1 MFSQM
6 ANRTKEI
13 VVPAVRA
20 AADPIDSILDRF
32 PIPPFKQPPTKE
44 DFPQTPRRRKPKSPE
59 NHPAEPEKRDQGG
72 LIDDYA

>member
-1 MFSQM
+1 MISQV
-6 ANRTKEI
+6 ANETKETTI
-13 VVPAVRA
+13 HA
-20 AADPIDSILDRF
+20 AGDPIDFIHDRF

-59 NHPAEPEKRDQGG
+59 NRPAEPERRDQGG